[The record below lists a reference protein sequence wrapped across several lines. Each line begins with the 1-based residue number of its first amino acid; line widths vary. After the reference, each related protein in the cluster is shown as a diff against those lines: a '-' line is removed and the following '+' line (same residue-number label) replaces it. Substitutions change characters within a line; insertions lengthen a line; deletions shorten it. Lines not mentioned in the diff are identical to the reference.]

1 MTMKPVVLHEPY
13 HLVRGYFVTD
23 CGKVWSEKSRKF
35 LKPSITPYGYPVVG
49 LSVGD
54 RKARVFFVHRL
65 VVDAFLPP
73 DPDRSITNHR
83 NGDKTDNRLENL
95 ERCDHSGNLS
105 HAHATGLRAQPKG
118 TQHRSAKIN
127 EKIVREARRRWGS
140 GDTMRSMAREYGIG
154 YHSLRQAIHGETWK
168 HVE

>member
-1 MTMKPVVLHEPY
+1 MTMKPVVLPEPY

-35 LKPSITPYGYPVVG
+35 LKPSITPNGYPVVG

-65 VVDAFLPP
+65 VVDAFLPS
-73 DPDRSITNHR
+73 DPNRSITNHK

-95 ERCDHSGNLS
+95 ERCNHSENLI
-105 HAHATGLRAQPKG
+105 HAHAYLPRKRVIGSSHP
-118 TQHRSAKIN
+118 SAKIN
-127 EKIVREARRRWGS
+127 EQIVLEARLRWGS